1 MMSYEVKQALDHTIK
16 QIDDKVKQ
24 LEDNLGA
31 RSAKSY
37 DEYCGM
43 CGEITGLLTARS
55 YMTDLTRKL
64 EVEDE

>member
-1 MMSYEVKQALDHTIK
+1 MSYEVKQALDHTIK
-16 QIDDKVKQ
+16 QIDAKVKQ

-55 YMTDLTRKL
+55 YMSDLTRKL
-64 EVEDE
+64 EEEDE

>member
-1 MMSYEVKQALDHTIK
+1 MLHEVRQALEYTAK
-16 QIDDKVKQ
+16 QIDEKVKQ
-24 LEDNLGA
+24 LEDALGA
-31 RSAKSY
+31 RAARSY

>member
-24 LEDNLGA
+24 LEDALGA
-31 RSAKSY
+31 RAARSY

-43 CGEITGLLTARS
+43 CGEITGLLTARR
-55 YMTDLTRKL
+55 YITDLTKNM
-64 EVEDE
+64 ENSDE